1 MGVGAVDTTRLA
13 IIVGMGLVTYLIR
26 IVPQLFLVGRSF
38 PQAFDRYLLYLAYAF
53 ITSIISNSLF
63 LSGQR
68 FDSEAAPYRGVAL
81 VGAILIALWS
91 RSMVVG
97 MLSGTLISVV
107 LTWLR

>member
-1 MGVGAVDTTRLA
+1 MGVGTVDTTRLA

-53 ITSIISNSLF
+53 ITSIVSNSLF

-68 FDSEAAPYRGVAL
+68 FDSVAAPYRGVAL
-81 VGAILIALWS
+81 VGAILITLWS

-97 MLSGTLISVV
+97 MLSGTLLSVV
-107 LTWLR
+107 FTWLR